1 MLFDYQKL
9 LGKVIEK
16 YGKQY
21 VFAKAMSWSER
32 TCSKKLTGQIEW
44 RQSEILKASEL
55 LDIKDDEIVT
65 YFFTQKVL

>member
-1 MLFDYQKL
+1 MIYDYRKL

-21 VFAKAMSWSER
+21 VFAKAIGWSER

-44 RQSEILKASEL
+44 KQSEILKASEL

>member
-44 RQSEILKASEL
+44 RQSEILKACKL
-55 LDIKDDEIVT
+55 LGITENEVVT
-65 YFFTQKVL
+65 YFFTLKVL

>member
-1 MLFDYQKL
+1 MIYDYRKL

-44 RQSEILKASEL
+44 RQSEILKACKL
-55 LDIKDDEIVT
+55 LGITENEVVT
-65 YFFTQKVL
+65 YFFTLKVL